1 MGSLTTC
8 LKKAGDLLAPEVRV
22 SIMERAAALRKDGVK
37 AQAAASQAIDEQLEE
52 VRELIAQ
59 AAKDLINAKKRPAA
73 DASISPDVDQAQAVS
88 LDPLLGVESDIPAKT
103 ATAAFSGTSFDPDRR
118 GASRI
123 EEYVAQLRQAWGQ
136 ALKAAGDDQQAV
148 ARAAE
153 VMSDVREGFKQR
165 VLAYLAAH
173 GRVMSSMIAGPARF
187 PVERNR
193 KRSETA
199 DRRAS
204 EAQEY
209 LQRGIK
215 RMERAARGPIDNSP
229 DAELERVRLNLTE
242 REENQERMK
251 AANAALRKG
260 DDEALRDMDFTDEE
274 IAGLKQPDAVGRAGF
289 PDYKLANNN
298 AEIRRLRERLAS
310 AEARVEAAAAG
321 PVERQAAAGVRIEEN
336 ARDDRLRLFFDN
348 KPSAEVREALKSA
361 AFKWSPN
368 AGAWQRQLTNNARSA
383 ARDIVAK
390 FFPSAAEPRASRAA
404 GSTTANVLRALS
416 ENDELF
422 QLPKSTAVEVDQI
435 AADHNPNI
443 KVQRVTS
450 IPGETRYN
458 FTLPSGKTAR
468 MVVRRANPYGH
479 PTYGFNYVD
488 GEMSDVMNERPGR
501 DAETVDPATEDL
513 WIDVSLLEQGDEG
526 RTIYSIASTYAHNTG
541 RIFVGD
547 PAGLS
552 NEAMR
557 RRPEQMLSSALKW
570 GTTRHLAPHPRQVA
584 GDAKLGV
591 PALDWKYGD
600 DLHNI
605 SELIRVNLAV
615 LKNAGADGI
624 EFDPSTGQ
632 FLDDAG
638 QPLDRDGLALVA
650 KAGYGRSAGAG
661 ASTLARGSILRA
673 LSREAGGADGSTDGR
688 PAGLL
693 AALLRQSA
701 VHQQATAGL
710 FYSREPQGLSR
721 REAEAILGALPQ
733 DLIDRLLGRRPSVET
748 LREAIGKVPHDID
761 VAVVQSVDDL
771 PPEQRKKLSALEPGG
786 RVRGVY
792 FPDIDRTWLIADHL
806 HSEAEAVFVMLHE
819 AFHRGLAKTFG
830 ADAKRVLRQMYH
842 TNGRLQQ
849 LTKQQ
854 MQAHGIGQDEAIEE
868 ALADLAGQGKARDLK
883 GWQRLVDIIRGWLS
897 AVGRALG
904 LDITWSD
911 EMIEDFVAGAR
922 AAGLRGEPHANPAA
936 ADASISQVAL
946 GEQPVASRAADGM
959 AWLRDQQLPLGYK
972 VNDFLSSSGKVGWWH
987 KTVGTMHNLAERS
1000 PPFKRVYDAA
1010 QRFLNDV
1017 SLHAR
1022 EAADL
1027 APDLLPKLESLRDLW
1042 KSPLSAEDTRAI
1054 AGPIFEGTLR
1064 WTRDDTG
1071 EVVKADDVGT
1081 AGVVWTDDELRSRF
1095 KANDKQVALYR
1106 QFRASVDRSLTDLA
1120 VSDMLRFGGSDVEAV
1135 RAAALAAGDV
1145 TQAAQLMS
1153 EHLAELASKSGKD
1166 RAATLADTGAKILEK
1181 AQRARDLM
1189 ARGYAPLSRF
1199 GHYTL
1204 DVTEGDE
1211 RVYFG
1216 LFESEA
1222 DANRMARQMRKQHPG
1237 AKVEQGT
1244 MSDEKYRMFSGVSP
1258 ETLEL
1263 FGEMLGLETR
1273 ADDAASQAFQ
1283 QYLKLAKSNRSAM
1296 KRLIERKGIEGFS
1309 EDAGRVLAGF
1319 VYSNARQTAK
1329 NLHMGEMG
1337 RAVQAIAEE
1346 KGQGE
1351 LLDAAVRLHQYI
1363 TNPQEEG
1370 QAIKGL
1376 MFTQFLGGS
1385 IAAGLVNMTQPFMVT
1400 FPYLSQFGGVASAA
1414 ARMSNAVRDAVRD
1427 KTGDAALDAALKR
1440 AEEEGVVSPQEVH
1453 SLIAQAKGAG
1463 ALKAGD
1469 GTAAGDAAAKASNFM
1484 SKLMLAWGRPFALA
1498 EQFNRRVTFI
1508 AAYRT
1513 AVAEKMD
1520 DPAAFAERV
1529 ILETQFNYSKANR
1542 PNWARGAVGGAL
1554 FTFKTYSISYV
1565 ELLSRLAAS
1574 GPEGKRAALVALAV
1588 LVLVSGLDGLPGA
1601 GDMEDIIDGLLQ
1613 RLGYNFSTKQ
1623 AKREFLAGI
1632 VGDGG
1637 AQFLTKGMSGL
1648 PGAPID
1654 VAGRLG
1660 LGNLVPGTGLLLKK
1674 PDHGSDVAELMGPAG
1689 SLARQAA
1696 TAAGQLV
1703 SGNVRE
1709 AATAVLPVAA
1719 ANVVKAYDMASMGMY
1734 RDTKGRK
1741 VLDTDGFDAFVKAIG
1756 FQPADVAKVQQA
1768 AGEVQRTI
1776 DLVKMRETEIADR
1789 WARGVFERDR
1799 GEVAAARAELA
1810 QWNADNP
1817 DARIAISDGQIVKR
1831 VKAMGQSRQD
1841 RVAATAP
1848 KEIRAQV
1855 KRELEPAR

>member
-1 MGSLTTC
+1 MGTLTGC
-8 LKKAGDLLAPEVRV
+8 LKKVTTLAAED
-22 SIMERAAALRKDGVK
+22 RAAIQ
-37 AQAAASQAIDEQLEE
+37 QAARLHRKAGLSPKDAAIKAVDD
-52 VRELIAQ
+52 LIAQ
-59 AAKDLINAKKRPAA
+59 VEAEAAP
-73 DASISPDVDQAQAVS
+73 
-88 LDPLLGVESDIPAKT
+88 
-103 ATAAFSGTSFDPDRR
+103 
-118 GASRI
+118 
-123 EEYVAQLRQAWGQ
+123 
-136 ALKAAGDDQQAV
+136 AAGD
-148 ARAAE
+148 
-153 VMSDVREGFKQR
+153 
-165 VLAYLAAH
+165 
-173 GRVMSSMIAGPARF
+173 
-187 PVERNR
+187 
-193 KRSETA
+193 
-199 DRRAS
+199 
-204 EAQEY
+204 
-209 LQRGIK
+209 
-215 RMERAARGPIDNSP
+215 
-229 DAELERVRLNLTE
+229 
-242 REENQERMK
+242 
-251 AANAALRKG
+251 
-260 DDEALRDMDFTDEE
+260 
-274 IAGLKQPDAVGRAGF
+274 
-289 PDYKLANNN
+289 
-298 AEIRRLRERLAS
+298 
-310 AEARVEAAAAG
+310 
-321 PVERQAAAGVRIEEN
+321 
-336 ARDDRLRLFFDN
+336 
-348 KPSAEVREALKSA
+348 
-361 AFKWSPN
+361 
-368 AGAWQRQLTNNARSA
+368 
-383 ARDIVAK
+383 
-390 FFPSAAEPRASRAA
+390 EPRASRAVRDQTQTPEFQRWFGDSKVVDADGKPLVVYHGTNADFSTFDQSKA
-404 GSTTANVLRALS
+404 GQTDSGWYGRGGFHFTPNPNWTFAEDAAESRGGNAVVMPVFVSLKNPAYGLANAERGSDLIGAAKGRGKDGVIIRFDHDHERAG
-416 ENDELF
+416 EIAEVIAF
-422 QLPKSTAVEVDQI
+422 RPEQIKSAIGNRGTFDPANADIRASRAAPFVAVE
-435 AADHNPNI
+435 
-443 KVQRVTS
+443 
-450 IPGETRYN
+450 
-458 FTLPSGKTAR
+458 
-468 MVVRRANPYGH
+468 
-479 PTYGFNYVD
+479 
-488 GEMSDVMNERPGR
+488 R
-501 DAETVDPATEDL
+501 D
-513 WIDVSLLEQGDEG
+513 DEG
-526 RTIYSIASTYAHNTG
+526 RPSFASAEAGIRIGFPQPTERLEVIEQPGEQVLNYAVMPMEGFDVLGFVELLVKDGQPVALLDIEMNDRGQGAG
-541 RIFVGD
+541 RKVIETLLAAQPGADLAISNIV
-547 PAGLS
+547 PAARGFW
-552 NEAMR
+552 AKMGV
-557 RRPEQMLSSALKW
+557 PEQNVEGAYD
-570 GTTRHLAPHPRQVA
+570 GTINWRSYQEAQDGR
-584 GDAKLGV
+584 
-591 PALDWKYGD
+591 
-600 DLHNI
+600 
-605 SELIRVNLAV
+605 
-615 LKNAGADGI
+615 GADGAAQASRAAG
-624 EFDPSTGQ
+624 EER
-632 FLDDAG
+632 DAG
-638 QPLDRDGLALVA
+638 RE
-650 KAGYGRSAGAG
+650 S
-661 ASTLARGSILRA
+661 
-673 LSREAGGADGSTDGR
+673 EAGPARAD
-688 PAGLL
+688 
-693 AALLRQSA
+693 
-701 VHQQATAGL
+701 
-710 FYSREPQGLSR
+710 RESPQGLSR

-733 DLIDRLLGRRPSVET
+733 DLIDRLLGRRPSVEQ

-854 MQAHGIGQDEAIEE
+854 MQAHSIGQDEAIEE

-911 EMIEDFVAGAR
+911 EMIEDFVAGAAR
-922 AAGLRGEPHANPAA
+922 AGLHSEPHANLAAEPAA
-936 ADASISQVAL
+936 ARADQTQTPEFKRWFGDSKVVDAEGRPLVVYHGTRSDVTVFKDSRGRSLSALEKLANRLGLTAKGDFFFTVSPEFASQPGYGGTQGGNVMPVYLAIRNPL
-946 GEQPVASRAADGM
+946 TFRQSESRSLADAMKQARADGHDGVRIVDWREGGSPVADVFIAFRPEQIKSAIGNRGTFDPASGDIRASRTADGM
-959 AWLRDQQLPLGYK
+959 QWLRDQQLPLGYK

-987 KTVGTMHNLAERS
+987 RTIGTMHNLAERS

-1064 WTRDDTG
+1064 WTRDATG

-1081 AGVVWTDDELRSRF
+1081 AGVVWTDDELRARF
-1095 KANDKQVALYR
+1095 KATDKQVELYR
-1106 QFRASVDRSLTDLA
+1106 QFRASVDRSLQDLA

-1153 EHLAELASKSGKD
+1153 EHLAELASKGGKD

-1204 DVTEGDE
+1204 DVTENGE

-1237 AKVEQGT
+1237 AKVAQGT
-1244 MSDEKYRMFSGVSP
+1244 MSDEAYRMFSGVSP

-1263 FGEMLGLETR
+1263 FGEMLGLETQ

-1400 FPYLSQFGGVASAA
+1400 FPYLSQYGGVASAA

-1529 ILETQFNYSKANR
+1529 IAETQFTYNKGNR
-1542 PNWARGAVGGAL
+1542 PQWARGAVGGAL
-1554 FTFKTYSISYV
+1554 FTFKQYSISYV
-1565 ELLSRLAAS
+1565 ELLSRMAAS
-1574 GPEGKRAALVALAV
+1574 GPEGKRAALVGLAV
-1588 LVLVSGLDGLPGA
+1588 LVLVAGLDGLPGA
-1601 GDMEDIIDGLLQ
+1601 GDLEDIIDGLLQ

-1660 LGNLVPGTGLLLKK
+1660 LGNLVPGTGLFLKK
-1674 PDHGSDVAELMGPAG
+1674 PDHGSDVAELLGPAG
-1689 SLARQAA
+1689 SLAKQAA
-1696 TAAGQLV
+1696 TGIGQLA

-1709 AATAVLPVAA
+1709 AATSVLPVAA

-1734 RDTKGRK
+1734 RDTRGRK

-1789 WARGVFERDR
+1789 WARGVFEKDAEAVR
-1799 GEVAAARAELA
+1799 EARAELA
-1810 QWNADNP
+1810 EWNRDNP
-1817 DARIAISDGQIVKR
+1817 SAKIAIDNEQIVKR
-1831 VKAMGQSRQD
+1831 VKAMSMSRQE
-1841 RVAATAP
+1841 RVAGTAP

-1855 KRELEPAR
+1855 KRELEPTR